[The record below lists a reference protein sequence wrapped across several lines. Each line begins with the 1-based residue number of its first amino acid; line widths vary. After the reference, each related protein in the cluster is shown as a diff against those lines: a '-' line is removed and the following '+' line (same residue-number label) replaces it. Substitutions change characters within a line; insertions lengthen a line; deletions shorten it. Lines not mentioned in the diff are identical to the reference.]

1 MIIYNNGVL
10 LGAEIMIVTKRVIM
24 NFNQL
29 SKIKKII
36 FIISTVLFL
45 SEMIYVI
52 CDEGA
57 YAWNFLLGNP
67 LDLYWI
73 YYTFF
78 PLIYVVI
85 NIVLLYFNKINYI
98 TLLFF
103 MILRVTYQPIA
114 MFFVYTF
121 IDIVNRF

>member
-1 MIIYNNGVL
+1 
-10 LGAEIMIVTKRVIM
+10 MIVTKRVIM

-57 YAWNFLLGNP
+57 YAWNYLLANP

-121 IDIVNRF
+121 IDIVNSL

>member
-1 MIIYNNGVL
+1 
-10 LGAEIMIVTKRVIM
+10 
-24 NFNQL
+24 
-29 SKIKKII
+29 
-36 FIISTVLFL
+36 
-45 SEMIYVI
+45 MIYVI

-57 YAWNFLLGNP
+57 YAWNYLLDNP

-85 NIVLLYFNKINYI
+85 NIVLYFNKINYI

-103 MILRVTYQPIA
+103 MILRVTYQPLS

-121 IDIVNRF
+121 IDIVNSL

>member
-1 MIIYNNGVL
+1 
-10 LGAEIMIVTKRVIM
+10 MIVTKRVIM

-57 YAWNFLLGNP
+57 YAWNYLL
-67 LDLYWI
+67 DMYWI

-121 IDIVNRF
+121 IDIVNSL

>member
-1 MIIYNNGVL
+1 
-10 LGAEIMIVTKRVIM
+10 MIVTKRVIM

-29 SKIKKII
+29 SKIKKRI

-57 YAWNFLLGNP
+57 YAWNYLLDNP

-121 IDIVNRF
+121 IDIVNSL

>member
-57 YAWNFLLGNP
+57 YAWNFLLDNL

>member
-1 MIIYNNGVL
+1 
-10 LGAEIMIVTKRVIM
+10 MIVTKRVIM

-57 YAWNFLLGNP
+57 YAWNYLLDNP

-121 IDIVNRF
+121 IDIVNRNIKMFVKNYNLKVKS

>member
-1 MIIYNNGVL
+1 
-10 LGAEIMIVTKRVIM
+10 MIVTKRVIM

-57 YAWNFLLGNP
+57 YAWNFLLDNL

>member
-36 FIISTVLFL
+36 FIISTVLFF

-57 YAWNFLLGNP
+57 YAWNYLLDNP
-67 LDLYWI
+67 LDLYLI

>member
-1 MIIYNNGVL
+1 
-10 LGAEIMIVTKRVIM
+10 MIVTKRVIM

-57 YAWNFLLGNP
+57 YAWNYLLDNP

-78 PLIYVVI
+78 PLMISEQKKDCSFLR
-85 NIVLLYFNKINYI
+85 NFFMLYFNKINYI

-121 IDIVNRF
+121 IDIVNSL

>member
-1 MIIYNNGVL
+1 MII
-10 LGAEIMIVTKRVIM
+10 TKRVIK
-24 NFNQL
+24 NFSQL
-29 SKIKKII
+29 NKIKKII
-36 FIISTVLFL
+36 YIISTVLFL
-45 SEMIYVI
+45 FEMIYVI
-52 CDEGA
+52 CDEGT
-57 YAWNFLLGNP
+57 YAWNFLLDNP
-67 LDLYWI
+67 FDLYWI

-114 MFFVYTF
+114 MFLVYTF
-121 IDIVNRF
+121 IDIVNRL